1 METNIEEK
9 IYSPLW
15 ESYLTKLDDLDIV
28 EKTKWMKIVDPL
40 VELPFVTKNYF
51 PLSEREF
58 LDKLES
64 DESFKK
70 MWGQN

>member
-1 METNIEEK
+1 MEKNIEEK

-28 EKTKWMKIVDPL
+28 EKTKWMKIVEPL

-51 PLSEREF
+51 PLSESEF
-58 LDKLES
+58 LEKVES
-64 DESFKK
+64 DQNFKEK
-70 MWGQN
+70 WGN